1 MKKAIQSALLGG
13 VMALALAA
21 CSSTGTTTD
30 MDSTSGATS
39 GSSGSTGT
47 TGSSATGTGYDT
59 TGTTGTANPAISPVT
74 TPPAAVSSQIPPTSG
89 Q

>member
-13 VMALALAA
+13 VMAFALAA

-30 MDSTSGATS
+30 TGSTSGAS
-39 GSSGSTGT
+39 GTTGT
-47 TGSSATGTGYDT
+47 TGSSATGTG
-59 TGTTGTANPAISPVT
+59 TGTGTATGNGSISPIT
-74 TPPAAVSSQIPPTSG
+74 TPPAAVSSQIPPSSG

>member
-13 VMALALAA
+13 VMAFALAA

-30 MDSTSGATS
+30 TGTTSGAS
-39 GSSGSTGT
+39 GTTGT
-47 TGSSATGTGYDT
+47 TGSSATGTGTDPS
-59 TGTTGTANPAISPVT
+59 TGIGTATGNGSISPVT